1 MYLVTQSLE
10 LQKTDTVKN
19 LKAAIDKVLESDA
32 DGIDTLALERKITEA
47 ELKKERL
54 IDLYTND
61 AIGKNEFLEQREKCE
76 RKILE
81 CRNQIESAIAQV
93 RAIDQKEEMLE
104 DIFAAVDE
112 IANGAQYDDEFYRHI
127 LERMVIHDRSHVDVY
142 LNFIPH
148 KWSYCLAAA
157 ANAGQKAQKRK
168 LTPIPKATCQY
179 R

>member
-1 MYLVTQSLE
+1 M
-10 LQKTDTVKN
+10 
-19 LKAAIDKVLESDA
+19 
-32 DGIDTLALERKITEA
+32 LALERKIMEA

-54 IDLYTND
+54 IDLYTSG

-76 RKILE
+76 KEIKAYRDK
-81 CRNQIESAIAQV
+81 IESVVQHGKAKN
-93 RAIDQKEEMLE
+93 QKEEMLG
-104 DIFAAVDE
+104 DIFAAVDK

-127 LERMVIHDRSHVDVY
+127 LDRMVIHDRSHVDVY

-157 ANAGQKAQKRK
+157 VNAGQKGAKTEIDTNSESDMPISLQVARTRLSGMEKR
-168 LTPIPKATCQY
+168 CV